1 MGSKALL
8 ENNNVSIFSVP
19 PVVLLLLKEVIKR
32 VLLRLHRPLLC
43 FCCGSI
49 SKRKIVAEIASIL
62 LNNPFSLRFAA
73 LVICARI
80 VKLAIQ
86 TAVEVCITERA
97 RLCSACLFA
106 NLKFSFAGKTYFHG
120 FNPQILTY
128 ISLRIYLSGFI
139 IFFR

>member
-8 ENNNVSIFSVP
+8 ENNNVNIFSVP

-32 VLLRLHRPLLC
+32 VLLRLHRALLC

-49 SKRKIVAEIASIL
+49 SEGKIIAEIASIFF
-62 LNNPFSLRFAA
+62 NNPFSLRFAA
-73 LVICARI
+73 LVIGCGIIKTA
-80 VKLAIQ
+80 VQ
-86 TAVEVCITERA
+86 TTVEVCITERA
-97 RLCSACLFA
+97 RLCSACFCA
-106 NLKFSFAGKTYFHG
+106 SLKFPFAGKTCFHG